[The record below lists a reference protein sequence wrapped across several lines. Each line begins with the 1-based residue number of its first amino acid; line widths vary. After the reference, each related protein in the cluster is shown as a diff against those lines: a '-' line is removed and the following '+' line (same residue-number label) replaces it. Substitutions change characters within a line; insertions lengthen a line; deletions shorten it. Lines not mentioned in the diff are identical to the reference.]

1 MSEVRNIRINKV
13 LGEFNISLDFAVDY
27 LKDKGIVI
35 LSNPNTKISEDEYNI
50 LSKKFAG
57 HKNNNATAL
66 EISEEKRKE
75 KEALRLEKEI
85 EEKLIAVEERNQEVI
100 KAKALLSGP
109 TQVGKID
116 LNPAKSVVKS
126 ETVNPKA
133 ETENPK
139 TDEKIIRINKVLG
152 EFNISLERAVKF
164 LRDKGCV
171 IEPNPN
177 TKITQNEY
185 KILAYQFDS
194 KTENKISDDEYNQ
207 LIEKPKNEK
216 LIKLDLYNNLNKDI
230 YVEILTFLN
239 TLSIDFF
246 ELKVNLI
253 NTETKGVVVE
263 KTSKIEIVKGF
274 ANLKK
279 SSNLLTYANTN
290 TIFALCANEL
300 EVNFYGGRFLTPSK
314 KIIGSIMYRFKE
326 SSFFKNNENIPENIY
341 EKDLNTIISQL
352 NPYECLAL
360 LIVSNKLKDSKI
372 EKLKK
377 AYTISEK
384 TKKEFNEENPFEKDI
399 LETLKEDYANGIILK
414 KISFENDFLESEF
427 TDFQAFQICRGIK
440 NKEHL
445 YNKFDS
451 NKHDDKDVFEAHY
464 IAMKLLKDKGKNI
477 INFILSIPPLPFKCN
492 NFKILFS
499 SLDKRRNQNENPV
512 VRLKIKNH
520 ENATEEIEYSFLM
533 EENTKYINQIRV
545 RNKTTN
551 TELFDVN
558 RDGIVIPKENTR
570 ENGINKNITPILQLF
585 YRITENENGLKEA
598 IISYGIE
605 TGQCSICGRTLT
617 DNSSK
622 VKGIG
627 PICEQYV

>member
-1 MSEVRNIRINKV
+1 MSEERYIRINKV
-13 LGEFNISLDFAVDY
+13 LREFNISLDFAVDY

-35 LSNPNTKISEDEYNI
+35 SSNPNTKISQDEYNI
-50 LSKKFAG
+50 LFKQFAG
-57 HKNNNATAL
+57 HKDNKATAL

-75 KEALRLEKEI
+75 KEALRLEKEK
-85 EEKLIAVEERNQEVI
+85 E
-100 KAKALLSGP
+100 
-109 TQVGKID
+109 
-116 LNPAKSVVKS
+116 
-126 ETVNPKA
+126 
-133 ETENPK
+133 
-139 TDEKIIRINKVLG
+139 
-152 EFNISLERAVKF
+152 
-164 LRDKGCV
+164 DK
-171 IEPNPN
+171 
-177 TKITQNEY
+177 
-185 KILAYQFDS
+185 
-194 KTENKISDDEYNQ
+194 
-207 LIEKPKNEK
+207 LIEKPKTAK
-216 LIKLDLYNNLNKDI
+216 IIKLDLYNNLNKDV
-230 YVEILTFLN
+230 YDDVLSFLN

-253 NTETKGVVVE
+253 NTETKEVVVE
-263 KTSKIEIVKGF
+263 KVSKINELVKGF

-300 EVNFYGGRFLTPSK
+300 EVNFYGGSFPSLSK
-314 KIIGSIMYRFKE
+314 KVIGSIIYQFKE
-326 SSFFKNNENIPENIY
+326 SNFFFNNWYNFPENIDEY
-341 EKDLNTIISQL
+341 VLSLLISKFT
-352 NPYECLAL
+352 PYQCLAL
-360 LIVSNKLKDSKI
+360 LIVSNKLKAGNI

-377 AYTISEK
+377 KYTISEI
-384 TKKEFNEENPFEKDI
+384 TKKEFNEKNPFEKDI

-445 YNKFDS
+445 YNKFDF
-451 NKHDDKDVFEAHY
+451 NKHDDKDVFEAHS

-477 INFILSIPPLPFKCN
+477 INFILSIPPLPFKCD

-558 RDGIVIPKENTR
+558 RDGIVIPKGNIR

-585 YRITENENGLKEA
+585 YRITENETGLKKA

-622 VKGIG
+622 MKGIG